1 MAPSEFY
8 IAAQVMTF
16 LIFRLTRNGI
26 CNSMAVPDMVVSN
39 KENNPREGQPGH
51 NVTIYGSARDE
62 EPVGVVDD

>member
-1 MAPSEFY
+1 
-8 IAAQVMTF
+8 
-16 LIFRLTRNGI
+16 
-26 CNSMAVPDMVVSN
+26 MAVPDMVVSN